1 MDGAPHERLRRARAA
16 CGEDLGALARRTG
29 VRLHHLR
36 AIESGRFSD
45 LPAGIYARAAIRAF
59 ADACGLDPA
68 AVVAECESHLPHV
81 PDPIDALA
89 RRHGIAVPAPATGR
103 GSAEAA
109 SHERRWVAPAD
120 ENRAAQWRTF
130 AAAAVDAAFVGTLL
144 LLIVASV
151 AALSRV
157 PIGALSASAAPLALV
172 GAVLG
177 GGYFAWFG
185 GLCGTT
191 LGRMA
196 VHAAPRASDREP
208 LTLHA
213 IAVRALSSATDD
225 ARAIVALGLRIARKR
240 ATPGAPQVRSVPRLA
255 RALSRLR
262 RLDLGPARWSPA
274 SRPGAAPPQP
284 LPRPRG

>member
-1 MDGAPHERLRRARAA
+1 MDGGAPHERLRRARAA
-16 CGEDLGALARRTG
+16 CGEDLSALARRTG
-29 VRLHHLR
+29 IRVQHLR
-36 AIESGRFSD
+36 AIEDGRFGD
-45 LPAGIYARAAIRAF
+45 LPPGIYGRSAVRTFAA
-59 ADACGLDPA
+59 ACGLDPA
-68 AVVAECESHLPHV
+68 AVLADCDSQLPRV
-81 PDPIDALA
+81 DDPIDALA
-89 RRHGIAVPAPATGR
+89 RKHGIAVPAPGR

-109 SHERRWVAPAD
+109 SNEHQWVASAD
-120 ENRAAQWRTF
+120 DDRAAQWRTF
-130 AAAAVDAAFVGTLL
+130 AAAAVDAAFVGALL

-151 AALSRV
+151 AALGRV
-157 PIGALSASAAPLALV
+157 PVGALRPSAAPLALV
-172 GAVLG
+172 AVVLG

-196 VHAAPRASDREP
+196 LHAVSRASDREP

-225 ARAIVALGLRIARKR
+225 ARAIVALGLRLARRR
-240 ATPGAPQVRSVPRLA
+240 ATPGAPRARSAPPLA

-262 RLDLGPARWSPA
+262 RLDLGPAPWSPA

-284 LPRPRG
+284 LPPPRG